1 MDEGIGMD
9 DIHNQ
14 TFYIRMFLFFL
25 GRGGGKVLETV
36 GVRVWVRLR
45 VELNTKNWHIRY

>member
-14 TFYIRMFLFFL
+14 TFYIRMVLFFL